1 MAILD
6 GKNIVIGMT
15 GGIACYKACE
25 LVSALKKLGASVDI
39 IMTRNACE
47 FVKPLTL
54 ETLSKR
60 PVITDTFSRSQP
72 WEVQHVSLAK
82 KADLFLIAPAS
93 ANIIA
98 KAALG
103 IADDML
109 STTYLACNAPKMICP
124 AMNTVMIEAEST
136 VNNMKLLA
144 ERGVIFIEGMSGMLA
159 CGDEGRGRMA
169 EPDEI
174 LNAVVDFFAPK
185 RDLEGKTVVVTAG
198 GTEESIDAVRVITN
212 HSSGKMGIALAREA
226 KLRGASVT
234 LIKARTSVP
243 VPNDIEIVDVVSTD
257 DMARE
262 VLLRADSD
270 YTIMA
275 AAPSDYKVIN
285 KSNKKIKSETL
296 TLELVKNI
304 DISAEFAKIKKG
316 KLIIFSAET
325 ENLIENAIAKLS
337 KKSADMVVA
346 NNVLLEGAGFNADTN
361 IISIITRD
369 GKITDYEKM
378 SKDEAARVIIDNMVN
393 L

>member
-6 GKNIVIGMT
+6 GKNIVLGMT

-25 LVSALKKLGASVDI
+25 LVSALKKLGAGVDV

-47 FVKPLTL
+47 FVRPLTL

-109 STTYLACNAPKMICP
+109 STTFLACNAPKMICP
-124 AMNTVMIEAEST
+124 AMNTVMIEAEPT

-144 ERGVIFIEGMSGMLA
+144 DRGVIFVEGMRGMLA

-174 LNAVVDFFAPK
+174 LNEVINFFAPK

-212 HSSGKMGIALAREA
+212 HSSGKMGIALAGEA
-226 KLRGASVT
+226 KRRGAKVT
-234 LIKARTSVP
+234 LIKARTSAP
-243 VPNDIEIVDVVSTD
+243 VPIDINVIDVVSTD

-270 YTIMA
+270 YMIMA
-275 AAPSDYKVIN
+275 AAPSDYKVLN
-285 KSNKKIKSETL
+285 KSHKKIKSENL
-296 TLELVKNI
+296 TLELIKNI

-316 KLIIFSAET
+316 KLVIFSAET

-337 KKSADMVVA
+337 KKGADMVVA

-369 GKITDYEKM
+369 GSNTDYEKM
-378 SKDEAARVIIDNMVN
+378 SKDDAARVIIDKMVS

>member
-6 GKNIVIGMT
+6 GKNIVLGMT

-25 LVSALKKLGASVDI
+25 LVSALKKLGAGVDV

-47 FVKPLTL
+47 FVRPLTL

-109 STTYLACNAPKMICP
+109 STTFLACNAPKMICP
-124 AMNTVMIEAEST
+124 AMNTVMIEAEPT

-144 ERGVIFIEGMSGMLA
+144 DRGVIFVEGMRGMLA

-174 LNAVVDFFAPK
+174 LNEVINFFAPK
-185 RDLEGKTVVVTAG
+185 RDLEGKIVVVTAG

-212 HSSGKMGIALAREA
+212 HSSGKMGIALAGEA
-226 KLRGASVT
+226 KRRGAKVT
-234 LIKARTSVP
+234 LIKARTSAP
-243 VPNDIEIVDVVSTD
+243 VPIDINVIDVVSTD

-270 YTIMA
+270 YMIMA
-275 AAPSDYKVIN
+275 AAPSDYKVLN
-285 KSNKKIKSETL
+285 KSHKKIKSETL
-296 TLELVKNI
+296 TLELIKNI

-316 KLIIFSAET
+316 KLVIFSAET

-337 KKSADMVVA
+337 KKGADMVVA

-369 GKITDYEKM
+369 GSNTDYEKM
-378 SKDEAARVIIDNMVN
+378 SKDDAARVIIDKMVS

>member
-6 GKNIVIGMT
+6 GKNIVLGMT

-25 LVSALKKLGASVDI
+25 LVSALKKLGAGVDV

-47 FVKPLTL
+47 FVRPLTL

-109 STTYLACNAPKMICP
+109 STTFLACNAPKMICP
-124 AMNTVMIEAEST
+124 AMNTVMIEAEPT

-144 ERGVIFIEGMSGMLA
+144 DRGVIFVEGMRGMLA

-174 LNAVVDFFAPK
+174 LNEVINFFAPK

-212 HSSGKMGIALAREA
+212 HSSGKMGIALAGEA
-226 KLRGASVT
+226 KRRGAKVT
-234 LIKARTSVP
+234 LIKARTSAP
-243 VPNDIEIVDVVSTD
+243 VPIDINVIDVVSTD

-270 YTIMA
+270 YMIMA
-275 AAPSDYKVIN
+275 AAPSDYKVLN
-285 KSNKKIKSETL
+285 KSHKKIKSETL
-296 TLELVKNI
+296 TLELIKNI

-316 KLIIFSAET
+316 KLVIFSAET

-337 KKSADMVVA
+337 KKGADMVVA

-369 GKITDYEKM
+369 GSNTDYEKM
-378 SKDEAARVIIDNMVN
+378 SKDDAARVIIDKMVS

>member
-6 GKNIVIGMT
+6 GKNIVLGMT

-25 LVSALKKLGASVDI
+25 LVSALKKLGAGVDV

-47 FVKPLTL
+47 FVRPLTL

-109 STTYLACNAPKMICP
+109 STTFLACNAPKMICP
-124 AMNTVMIEAEST
+124 AMNTVMIEAEPT

-144 ERGVIFIEGMSGMLA
+144 DRGVIFVEGMRGMLA

-174 LNAVVDFFAPK
+174 LNEVINFFAPK
-185 RDLEGKTVVVTAG
+185 RDLEGKIVVVTAG

-212 HSSGKMGIALAREA
+212 HSSGKMGIALAGEA
-226 KLRGASVT
+226 KRRGAKVT
-234 LIKARTSVP
+234 LIKARTSAP
-243 VPNDIEIVDVVSTD
+243 VPIDINVIDVVSTD

-270 YTIMA
+270 YMIMA
-275 AAPSDYKVIN
+275 AAPSDYKVLN
-285 KSNKKIKSETL
+285 KSHKKIKSENL
-296 TLELVKNI
+296 TLELIKNI

-316 KLIIFSAET
+316 KLVIFSAET

-337 KKSADMVVA
+337 KKGADMVVA

-369 GKITDYEKM
+369 GSNTDYEKM
-378 SKDEAARVIIDNMVN
+378 SKDDAARVIIDKMVS

>member
-6 GKNIVIGMT
+6 GKNIVLGMT

-25 LVSALKKLGASVDI
+25 LVSALKKLGAGVDV

-47 FVKPLTL
+47 FVRPLTL

-109 STTYLACNAPKMICP
+109 STTFLACNAPKMICP
-124 AMNTVMIEAEST
+124 AMNTVMIEAEPT

-144 ERGVIFIEGMSGMLA
+144 DRGVIFVEGMRGMLA

-174 LNAVVDFFAPK
+174 LNEVINFFAPK
-185 RDLEGKTVVVTAG
+185 RDLEGKIVVVTAG

-212 HSSGKMGIALAREA
+212 HSSGKMGIALAGEA
-226 KLRGASVT
+226 KRRGAKVT
-234 LIKARTSVP
+234 LIKARTSAP
-243 VPNDIEIVDVVSTD
+243 VPIDINVIDVVSTD

-270 YTIMA
+270 YMIMA
-275 AAPSDYKVIN
+275 AAPSDYKVLN
-285 KSNKKIKSETL
+285 KSHKKIKSETL
-296 TLELVKNI
+296 TLELIKNI

-316 KLIIFSAET
+316 KLVIFSAET

-337 KKSADMVVA
+337 KKGADMVVA

-361 IISIITRD
+361 IISIITPD
-369 GKITDYEKM
+369 GSNTDYEKM
-378 SKDEAARVIIDNMVN
+378 SKDDAARVIIDKMVS